1 MVKAGD
7 LPPEAKHVGWI
18 WIVDWISDAL
28 EGVSKE
34 HLPKVLQ
41 FHRGWRRTRM
51 EDRPITCRGV
61 IAEAMKHGEQDA
73 TLLQSD
79 TKMEKLLGQREAIE
93 NGDIANIAKE
103 TGIELT
109 HTQLVAVLKRI
120 MAMVAAVP
128 ANAAWKR
135 KSTVGTRPASLMVS
149 AVTAGSKKNPA
160 KYSQPSIAAS
170 PYIKE

>member
-1 MVKAGD
+1 MRKMRFGNQD
-7 LPPEAKHVGWI
+7 GSGIRVGQ
-18 WIVDWISDAL
+18 VTYEKNDKRANY
-28 EGVSKE
+28 VSHFIAHEKRKE
-34 HLPKVLQ
+34 HP
-41 FHRGWRRTRM
+41 HRGWRRTRM

-93 NGDIANIAKE
+93 NGDIAKIAKE

-120 MAMVAAVP
+120 MAMAAAVP
-128 ANAAWKR
+128 VLQNR
-135 KSTVGTRPASLMVS
+135 
-149 AVTAGSKKNPA
+149 GSQQLQLRLDKALGMAILVRHWHKM
-160 KYSQPSIAAS
+160 
-170 PYIKE
+170 